1 MRPPAPRAIV
11 GIARAKGRDTAE
23 VVAARFGTRAAVVA
37 KVWACMRAPNAPAPA
52 VPCRFDAAV
61 QAALL
66 GARVLARD
74 YNATPKPVSV
84 PDLQV
89 GRRKPKRKQNHM
101 GRIVGTETRRAGRPP
116 VGEEIKARIPAE
128 HMAIIDQ
135 WVRERKAASR
145 SEAIRMMVET
155 VLGER
160 AA

>member
-1 MRPPAPRAIV
+1 MKPPGPRTII

-23 VVAARFGTRAAVVA
+23 LVATRYGTTAAIVL
-37 KVWACMRAPNAPAPA
+37 KVWSCMRAPGTAPAA
-52 VPCRFDAAV
+52 PCRFDARV
-61 QAALL
+61 QAALI

-74 YNATPKPVSV
+74 YSTTPKPVTV

-89 GRRKPKRKQNHM
+89 GRRKAKSKQNHM
-101 GRIVGTETRRAGRPP
+101 GRIVGTDMRRAGRPP

-145 SEAIRMMVET
+145 AEAIRMMVEKA
-155 VLGER
+155 LGER